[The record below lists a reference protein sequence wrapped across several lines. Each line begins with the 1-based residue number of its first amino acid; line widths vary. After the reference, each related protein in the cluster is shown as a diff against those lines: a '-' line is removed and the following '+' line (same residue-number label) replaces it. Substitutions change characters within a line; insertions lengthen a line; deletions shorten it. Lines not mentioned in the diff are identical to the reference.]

1 MFSKNNIVG
10 FILTNIVIYLFAMGV
25 WSFWSYFAFVDLEQ
39 MDWQGSIIYLPH
51 GVRVLGICFFGYK
64 SLPALLAAE
73 MTGPL
78 FINPEQYMG
87 TWSLASISSIG
98 SVIFARYLADWSQAN
113 IPGAIMSLL
122 NSNNYRKIVLVIV
135 ISGLLN
141 AILANTIIT
150 LLEPSIT
157 LDPLVILRFFIG
169 DVLGAC
175 IVILFMSVA
184 FTSLRANRL
193 YSPLK

>member
-87 TWSLASISSIG
+87 TWSLASMGSIG

-113 IPGAIMSLL
+113 IPGAIMSPL
-122 NSNNYRKIVLVIV
+122 NSNNYRKIVLVIF

-175 IVILFMSVA
+175 IVILFMSIA